1 MFPVALVDH
10 KGVNVCLYTI
20 MKKMIPLFGYI
31 VPVLAVLRKINRR
44 VFIANGFSLLKF
56 LLVPRYLFKINK
68 PDTSVI

>member
-20 MKKMIPLFGYI
+20 MKKMIPLFVYI

-44 VFIANGFSLLKF
+44 VFIANGFSLSFYWCHVTFLK
-56 LLVPRYLFKINK
+56 
-68 PDTSVI
+68 

>member
-44 VFIANGFSLLKF
+44 VIHCEWVQLKF
-56 LLVPRYLFKINK
+56 LLVARYLFKINK